1 MSDSNQPETTVS
13 STVAPLQGGGIVQQ
27 SHSATANKTDV
38 AASTSTAIVVPGGSG
53 TKSTAAAASGGN
65 VVAIETIA
73 TEKATGGTIS
83 VKDDPRSKLMYY
95 LRCIRGVFGEFY
107 SMCKGILKLDST
119 SKIDCL
125 LKADE
130 YHLLTMEQCDKV
142 LILCDVLRPNLFINK
157 CFFENSQKCGNSLN
171 KFYKIEET
179 EKSLAI
185 QNEIVIR
192 GEKRQVSKIMYYKQ
206 SYFENYYYEPMR
218 LLEHR
223 FRAIRKGEHLETFT
237 ENYKVHLLLTIIFP
251 FWVVVWVAMCINES
265 KSSDD
270 EPLQTVP

>member
-1 MSDSNQPETTVS
+1 MSDSHQPETTVS
-13 STVAPLQGGGIVQQ
+13 STVAPFQGGGIVQQ
-27 SHSATANKTDV
+27 SHSAAANKTDV
-38 AASTSTAIVVPGGSG
+38 AASTSTALAVPGGSG
-53 TKSTAAAASGGN
+53 TRSTAAAASGGN
-65 VVAIETIA
+65 VVALETTS

-130 YHLLTMEQCDKV
+130 YHLLTVEQCDKV
-142 LILCDVLRPNLFINK
+142 LILCDILRPNLFIDK
-157 CFFENSQKCGNSLN
+157 CIFQNSQKCGKSLN

-185 QNEIVIR
+185 QNEVVVR
-192 GEKRQVSKIMYYKQ
+192 GVKRQVSYIMYYKQ
-206 SYFENYYYEPMR
+206 SYFEEYYFEPMR

-223 FRAIRKGEHLETFT
+223 LRAIRKGKHL
-237 ENYKVHLLLTIIFP
+237 
-251 FWVVVWVAMCINES
+251 
-265 KSSDD
+265 
-270 EPLQTVP
+270 